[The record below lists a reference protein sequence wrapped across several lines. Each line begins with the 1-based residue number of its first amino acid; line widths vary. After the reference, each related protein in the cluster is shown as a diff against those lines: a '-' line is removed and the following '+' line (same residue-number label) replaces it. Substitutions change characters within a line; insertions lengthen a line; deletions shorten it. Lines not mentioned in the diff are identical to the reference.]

1 MLYCLRLFGGF
12 AFNSMLSIPSDF
24 IASIIGF
31 DLGFLDNTKIMH
43 SGHGIIFPLV
53 LTLPRNLRA
62 LKMVDSK
69 KEEFPMAK
77 EKAVIK
83 IDGMHCTACAQ
94 TIEKALK
101 KEPGIIDAY
110 VNFAAEKATVE
121 YDSSEISL
129 DRIADAIKEAGYEPI
144 GISKEGERTR
154 EVSLKISGM
163 SCASCAATIEK
174 ALRKL
179 NGVKSA
185 NVNFATERARVEY
198 DPTVISIFDLRKAI
212 QDAGYEVISE
222 EEVDKSVEEMKD
234 ARKRMIAAW
243 VFTIPIIVWMI
254 PEMMFGLT
262 WPNET
267 IYNLGLI
274 LLAAPVLFWVGLP
287 TFRSAL
293 KAILHKTA
301 NMDVLIMMGT
311 TIAFL
316 TGPPVFFTSILNYAG
331 VGGMIMSFHLTGRY
345 FEAKAKGRASQAIRR
360 LLKLEAKSA
369 RILVNGE
376 EKEVP
381 IQEVKVGDIMI
392 VRPGEKIPTD
402 GVVIEG
408 ESAVDES
415 MATGESMPVHK
426 KPGDEV
432 IGATVNQEGLLKVK
446 AIRIGKDTF
455 LAQVIKMV
463 EECQGTKV
471 PIQEFADKITG
482 YFVPTVLLISL
493 TTFILW
499 MMVPEVLTTVTRW
512 ASPILPWVNLN
523 QPLIM
528 LAISATV
535 ATLVIACP
543 CALGLATPT
552 ALMVGTGMGAERGIL
567 IRKGEAI
574 QTMKEVKAIILDKT
588 GTLTKG
594 KPEVT
599 DVISLGN
606 PNDEDVVLY
615 YAASVEQGSEHLLGK
630 AIVEKAQEKGIKLDD
645 PERFKAIRGIGVLG
659 YVKGSEVLVGKPSLL
674 ESDALNSDVEEKFRK
689 LQEEAKTAM
698 IVAVNKKVIGIIAV
712 ADTLKE
718 DTIDAI
724 RELESMGLKT
734 VMLTGDN
741 RKTAEAI
748 AKQIGIS
755 DVYAEVMPDEK
766 VEVVKQAQSKYGMVA
781 MVGDGINDAPVI
793 TQANVGIA
801 IGTGTDIAIEAGD
814 VILVRGDLSSLVT
827 AIKLSKTTFKK
838 IKQNLF
844 WAFFYNTIAIPIAI
858 FGLLHPVIAEL
869 CMATSSVSVVTNAN
883 LLRRAKIRPSYLK

>member
-1 MLYCLRLFGGF
+1 VVRKKTV
-12 AFNSMLSIPSDF
+12 IQ
-24 IASIIGF
+24 IG
-31 DLGFLDNTKIMH
+31 
-43 SGHGIIFPLV
+43 
-53 LTLPRNLRA
+53 
-62 LKMVDSK
+62 
-69 KEEFPMAK
+69 
-77 EKAVIK
+77 
-83 IDGMHCTACAQ
+83 GMHCVACAQ
-94 TIEKALK
+94 TIEKVLR
-101 KEPGIIDAY
+101 KEIGIERVT
-110 VNFAAEKATVE
+110 VNFATEKAVIE
-121 YDSSEISL
+121 YDPNKVSL
-129 DRIADAIKEAGYEPI
+129 NRIADVIREAGYEPI
-144 GISKEGERTR
+144 GIPKEGERTR
-154 EVSLKISGM
+154 EISLKIAGM

-174 ALRKL
+174 ALRKMD
-179 NGVKSA
+179 GVKSA
-185 NVNFATERARVEY
+185 HVNFATERARVEY
-198 DPTVISIFDLRKAI
+198 DPTLVSILDLRKAI
-212 QDAGYEVISE
+212 QDAGYEVESE
-222 EEVDKSVEEMKD
+222 EEVDRSIEEMES

-243 VFTIPIIVWMI
+243 AFTIPIIAWMI
-254 PEMMFGLT
+254 PEMTFGIV
-262 WPNET
+262 WPNEKV
-267 IYNLGLI
+267 YNLGLI
-274 LLAAPVLFWVGLP
+274 LLAAPVLFWAGLP
-287 TFRSAL
+287 TFKSAL

-311 TIAFL
+311 TISFL
-316 TGPPVFFTSILNYAG
+316 TGPPTFFTSILNYAG
-331 VGGMIMSFHLTGRY
+331 VGGMIMSFNLTGRY

-415 MATGESMPVHK
+415 MATGESMPVQK

-446 AIRIGKDTF
+446 ATRVGKDTF

-482 YFVPTVLLISL
+482 YFVPTVLLIAMA
-493 TTFILW
+493 TFILW
-499 MMVPEVLTTVTRW
+499 MTFPGALTVVTRW
-512 ASPILPWVNLN
+512 ASPLLPWVNLN

-574 QTMKEVKAIILDKT
+574 QTMKEVKAVILDKT

-599 DVISLGN
+599 DVVPIGDNS
-606 PNDEDVVLY
+606 NDEDTVLY
-615 YAASVEQGSEHLLGK
+615 YAASVEQGSEHPLGK
-630 AIVEKAQEKGIKLDD
+630 AIVEKAQERGIKLDD
-645 PERFKAIRGIGVLG
+645 PEMFKAIRGMGVQG
-659 YVKGSEVLVGKPSLL
+659 CVNGVEVLVGKPSLL
-674 ESDALNSDVEEKFRK
+674 GSDVLEFDVEEKFRR
-689 LQEEAKTAM
+689 LQEEAKTAI
-698 IVAVNKKVIGIIAV
+698 IVAMNRKVIGIIAI

-718 DTIDAI
+718 DTVDAI
-724 RELESMGLKT
+724 RELERMGLKT

-748 AKQIGIS
+748 ARKIGIS
-755 DVYAEVMPDEK
+755 DVYAEVMPDGK
-766 VEVVKQAQSKYGMVA
+766 VEVVKQAQSKYGIVA
-781 MVGDGINDAPVI
+781 MVGDGINDAPAI

-827 AIKLSKTTFKK
+827 AIKLSRATFRK

-883 LLRRAKIRPSYLK
+883 LLRRANIRPSYLE

>member
-1 MLYCLRLFGGF
+1 
-12 AFNSMLSIPSDF
+12 
-24 IASIIGF
+24 
-31 DLGFLDNTKIMH
+31 
-43 SGHGIIFPLV
+43 
-53 LTLPRNLRA
+53 
-62 LKMVDSK
+62 
-69 KEEFPMAK
+69 
-77 EKAVIK
+77 
-83 IDGMHCTACAQ
+83 
-94 TIEKALK
+94 
-101 KEPGIIDAY
+101 
-110 VNFAAEKATVE
+110 
-121 YDSSEISL
+121 
-129 DRIADAIKEAGYEPI
+129 
-144 GISKEGERTR
+144 
-154 EVSLKISGM
+154 
-163 SCASCAATIEK
+163 
-174 ALRKL
+174 
-179 NGVKSA
+179 
-185 NVNFATERARVEY
+185 
-198 DPTVISIFDLRKAI
+198 
-212 QDAGYEVISE
+212 
-222 EEVDKSVEEMKD
+222 
-234 ARKRMIAAW
+234 
-243 VFTIPIIVWMI
+243 
-254 PEMMFGLT
+254 
-262 WPNET
+262 
-267 IYNLGLI
+267 
-274 LLAAPVLFWVGLP
+274 
-287 TFRSAL
+287 
-293 KAILHKTA
+293 
-301 NMDVLIMMGT
+301 
-311 TIAFL
+311 
-316 TGPPVFFTSILNYAG
+316 
-331 VGGMIMSFHLTGRY
+331 
-345 FEAKAKGRASQAIRR
+345 
-360 LLKLEAKSA
+360 LKLEAKSA
-369 RILVNGE
+369 RILVDGE

-415 MATGESMPVHK
+415 MATGESMPVQK

-446 AIRIGKDTF
+446 ATRVGRDTF

-471 PIQEFADKITG
+471 PIQEFADKVTG
-482 YFVPTVLLISL
+482 YFVPTVLLIAL
-493 TTFILW
+493 ATFILW
-499 MMVPEVLTTVTRW
+499 ITVPEALIVVTRW

-523 QPLIM
+523 QPIIM

-552 ALMVGTGMGAERGIL
+552 ALMVGTGMGAEGGIL

-599 DVISLGN
+599 DVISLSGN
-606 PNDEDVVLY
+606 PNDEETVLY
-615 YAASVEQGSEHLLGK
+615 YAASVEQGSEHPLGK
-630 AIVEKAQEKGIKLDD
+630 AIVEKAQEKGIRLDA
-645 PERFKAIRGIGVLG
+645 PEIFKAIRGMGVRG
-659 YVKGSEVLVGKPSLL
+659 YVNGAEVVVGKPSLL
-674 ESDALNSDVEEKFRK
+674 ESNALDSDVEEKFRK

-698 IVAVNKKVIGIIAV
+698 IVAVNNKVIGIIAV

-724 RELESMGLKT
+724 RELENMGLKT

-766 VEVVKQAQSKYGMVA
+766 VEVVKQAQRKYGMVA
-781 MVGDGINDAPVI
+781 MVGDGINDAPAI

-827 AIKLSKTTFKK
+827 AIKLSRATFRK

-883 LLRRAKIRPSYLK
+883 LLRKADIRPSYLKKKPS